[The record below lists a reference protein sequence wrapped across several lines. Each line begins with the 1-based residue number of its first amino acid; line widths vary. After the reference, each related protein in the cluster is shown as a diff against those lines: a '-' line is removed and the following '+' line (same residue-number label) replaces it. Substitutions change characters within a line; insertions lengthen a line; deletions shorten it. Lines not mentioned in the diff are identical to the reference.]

1 MEKPAAVLSIK
12 DIVSV
17 SFVSELLKNVV
28 ETAFARI
35 KVRGEISGCTR
46 HSSGH
51 IYLDLKE
58 KSGGRDFILS
68 GIIWKWTKLSVI
80 PENGMEV
87 IATGK
92 ITTYSGRSSY
102 QLTIEDM
109 ELEGQGILLKQIE
122 ERRKKLDAEGL
133 FDPARKKRIPFL
145 PQKIGVATSP
155 TGAVIRDILH
165 RLSERFPVEVIVW
178 PCAVQGEGA
187 ENSIVSAIQGLN
199 ALPIKPDV
207 IIVARG
213 GGSLQDLMPFNEE
226 SVVRAIAN
234 SAIPIISAI
243 GHETDTTLSDFAA
256 DLRAPTPT
264 AAAEKA
270 VPVRADLIEM
280 LGLKEK
286 NLWRNL
292 INLLAIKKL
301 NLEKAKL
308 RTPLNVVEDYL
319 RRIDDMTTRLT
330 EKITY
335 KLERLVQQNSHMG
348 QLLES
353 YSFKKVLKRGFSIAR
368 AEKTIVSSSEQAI
381 KTPPTHLIFHDGE
394 IKL

>member
-46 HSSGH
+46 HASGH

-68 GIIWKWTKLSVI
+68 GIVWKWTKLSII

-102 QLTIEDM
+102 QLTIEDI
-109 ELEGQGILLKQIE
+109 ELEGQGVLLKQIE
-122 ERRKKLDAEGL
+122 ERRKKLESEGL
-133 FDPARKKRIPFL
+133 FDPAHKKRIPFL

-165 RLSERFPVEVIVW
+165 RLSERFPVEVIIW

-187 ENSIVSAIQGLN
+187 EVSIVSAIQGLN

-234 SAIPIISAI
+234 SVIPIISAI

-308 RTPLNVVEDYL
+308 RTPLNIVEDYL
-319 RRIDDMTTRLT
+319 RRTDDLTMRLT
-330 EKITY
+330 EKISH
-335 KLERLVQQNSHMG
+335 KLERLIQKKNHMG

-368 AEKTIVSSSEQAI
+368 AEKTIISSSEQAL
-381 KTPPTHLIFHDGE
+381 KAPPTHLIFHDGE